1 MAGFRQLLHNTPDG
15 LYCPPGDFYVDP
27 VRPVDRAVI
36 THGHSDHARGGHG
49 SVLATP
55 QTLAIMAARYGAD
68 FAGATEAASYGQA
81 VMRGGVSVTLVP
93 AGHVLGS
100 AQAVLRWNGI
110 TIVVSG
116 DYKRRRDPTCPLF
129 EPVPCNVFVSEATFG
144 LPVFRFPDAAD
155 EVAKLLRSVAL
166 FPERTHLVG
175 AYALGKAQR
184 IICLLRE
191 AGYDKTLYM
200 HGAMASMNAL
210 YEKHRVA
217 LGPLAPATETSRNAL
232 PGEIVIAPP
241 SAIADKWARRFADP
255 IPAFASGWMMVRAR
269 ARQRHVELPLVVSD
283 HADWDE
289 LTETITE
296 ISPEELWIT
305 HGSEDALLRWSEL
318 NGITAHALDIIAMRM
333 RTTDARLRPAS

>member
-1 MAGFRQLLHNTPDG
+1 MAGFRQLLRNTPEG
-15 LYCPPGDFYVDP
+15 LYCPPGNFYVDP
-27 VRPVDRAVI
+27 VRPVDHAVI
-36 THGHSDHARGGHG
+36 THGHSDHARCGHG

-55 QTLAIMAARYGAD
+55 ETLAIMAARYGED
-68 FAGATEAASYGQA
+68 FARATEAAPYGQA
-81 VMRGGVSVTLVP
+81 IMRGGVSVTLVP

-100 AQAVLRWNGI
+100 AQAVLRWKDV

-116 DYKRRRDPTCPLF
+116 DYKRRRDPTCPAF

-184 IICLLRE
+184 IIRLLRE
-191 AGYDKTLYM
+191 AGYDRTLYM
-200 HGAMASMNAL
+200 HGAMASMNTL
-210 YEKHRVA
+210 YEQHGVM
-217 LGPLAPATETSRNAL
+217 LGPLAPATDTARNAL

-269 ARQRHVELPLVVSD
+269 ARQRHVELPLVISD

-296 ISPEELWIT
+296 LKPEELWIT

-318 NGITAHALDIIAMRM
+318 NGITAHALEIIGYE
-333 RTTDARLRPAS
+333 DEDE

>member
-1 MAGFRQLLHNTPDG
+1 MPGFPQLLRNTPAG

-27 VRPVDRAVI
+27 VRPVARAVI

-49 SVLATP
+49 TVVATP
-55 QTLAIMAARYGAD
+55 ETLAIMAARYGAD
-68 FAGATEAASYGQA
+68 FAGSTQSLAYGESIQ
-81 VMRGGVSVTLVP
+81 RDGVEVTLVP

-100 AQAVLRWNGI
+100 AQAVLRWLGI
-110 TIVVSG
+110 TAVVSG
-116 DYKRRRDPTCPLF
+116 DYKRRADPTCPPF
-129 EPVPCNVFVSEATFG
+129 APVPCHLFITEATFG

-155 EVAKLLRSVAL
+155 EVAKLLKSVAL
-166 FPERTHLVG
+166 FSGRTHLLG

-184 IICLLRE
+184 IICLLRQ

-200 HGAMASMNAL
+200 HGALASMNAL
-210 YEKHRVA
+210 YEQHGVA
-217 LGPLAPATETSRNAL
+217 LGPLAPATDAGAGRL

-255 IPAFASGWMMVRAR
+255 IPAFASGWMTVRAR

-289 LTETITE
+289 LTTTITE
-296 ISPEELWIT
+296 LEPEEVWIT
-305 HGSEDALLRWSEL
+305 HGREEALLRWAEL
-318 NGITAHALDIIAMRM
+318 NGIQARALEIAGYA
-333 RTTDARLRPAS
+333 DEDE

>member
-1 MAGFRQLLHNTPDG
+1 MAGFRQLLHNTPNG

-68 FAGATEAASYGQA
+68 FAGATEAAAYGQA
-81 VMRGGVSVTLVP
+81 VTRGGVSVTLVP

-100 AQAVLRWNGI
+100 AQAVLRWNGM

-129 EPVPCNVFVSEATFG
+129 EPVPCHVFVSEATFG

-155 EVAKLLRSVAL
+155 EVAKLLKSVAL

-191 AGYDKTLYM
+191 AGHDRTLYM
-200 HGAMASMNAL
+200 HGALASMNAL
-210 YEKHRVA
+210 YEQHGVA
-217 LGPLAPATETSRNAL
+217 LGPLAPATDAARGAL

-255 IPAFASGWMMVRAR
+255 IPAFASGWMTVRAR
-269 ARQRHVELPLVVSD
+269 ARQRHVELPLVISD

-289 LTETITE
+289 LTSTIAGLR
-296 ISPEELWIT
+296 PEELWIT
-305 HGSEDALLRWSEL
+305 HGSEDALLRWSQL
-318 NGITAHALDIIAMRM
+318 NGITAHALDIIGYA
-333 RTTDARLRPAS
+333 DEDD